1 MSLKVVGG
9 LGKTFKLAM
18 FLIALFFSLP
28 ALGLILFFSQRRWM
42 MPKHILINYKPKTSI
57 NMGPKCVQVAPRCVW
72 APSNT
77 SWSGKWAIQ
86 KKNRSMHACMYART
100 HCWFN
105 IFLYHY
111 PWTYGLAIE
120 VMSKFEMPETYS
132 FLPKSLP
139 QKKRTAQFSHIAKFQ
154 KKC

>member
-28 ALGLILFFSQRRWM
+28 ALGLIFFFSQRRWM

-57 NMGPKCVQVAPRCVW
+57 NMGPKCVRVAPRCVW

-77 SWSGKWAIQ
+77 SWSGKWAI
-86 KKNRSMHACMYART
+86 KKKIEAWMHACMQGPIADLTSSYTIT
-100 HCWFN
+100 H
-105 IFLYHY
+105 
-111 PWTYGLAIE
+111 GL
-120 VMSKFEMPETYS
+120 MGWP
-132 FLPKSLP
+132 
-139 QKKRTAQFSHIAKFQ
+139 
-154 KKC
+154 